1 MFVSVE
7 DEKIKQIQQI
17 IPKLK
22 EISDVEIIY
31 DDKTKAFNVN
41 SISNP
46 YEAMKIVSVIK
57 AIDYGFSVDD
67 ALKLMSDDYMMDVI
81 DLKQVIGNNPD
92 SLRRIKGRI
101 IGENGKAKKII
112 QEYTGVLISI
122 KDHIVAIIGIY
133 DQLAIA
139 KKAIELLIEGKEH
152 STVYKFL
159 DKAEA
164 QLISMASKNRS
175 YNFK

>member
-1 MFVSVE
+1 MFVSTS
-7 DEKIKQIQQI
+7 DEKIRIIQQI

-22 EISDVEIIY
+22 EISDVDITY
-31 DDKTKAFNVN
+31 DDKTKTFNVN
-41 SISNP
+41 SSSNP
-46 YEAMKIVSVIK
+46 YDAMKVVSIIK
-57 AIDYGFSVDD
+57 AIDYGFNVDE
-67 ALKLMSDDYMMDVI
+67 ALKLMSDDYMLDVI
-81 DLKQVIGNNPD
+81 DLKQAIGSNPD
-92 SLRRIKGRI
+92 ALRRIKGRI

-133 DQLAIA
+133 DQLTIA

-164 QLISMASKNRS
+164 QLISLASKNRS